1 MSQKIP
7 SPLTLDLTDT
17 RAFKT
22 WLYQLW
28 QSSGGTT
35 DTAQDVVDNYVT
47 PNFVDQ
53 ETVNQSF
60 GDGILLQIQQELT
73 EIKASFDSGVLLQ
86 VQQELAEISKRLDE
100 IELNRAVNE
109 QVTIEP
115 NYPELQTEELSKRLD
130 EIYLFL
136 GNPT

>member
-1 MSQKIP
+1 MSKKIP

-28 QSSGGTT
+28 QATGGTT
-35 DTAQDVVDNYVT
+35 DTAQDVVDSYVT

-53 ETVNQSF
+53 ATVNQSF
-60 GDGILLQIQQELT
+60 DNGILLQIQQELA
-73 EIKASFDSGVLLQ
+73 EVKASFDSGVLLQ
-86 VQQELAEISKRLDE
+86 VQQDLAEITKRSDE
-100 IELNRAVNE
+100 IEITRMVNE
-109 QVTIEP
+109 QVIPEP

-136 GNPT
+136 GNPK

>member
-28 QSSGGTT
+28 QATGGTT

-47 PNFVDQ
+47 PNFFDQ
-53 ETVNQSF
+53 ATVTQSF
-60 GDGILLQIQQELT
+60 DSSVLLQIQQE
-73 EIKASFDSGVLLQ
+73 V
-86 VQQELAEISKRLDE
+86 AEITKRMDELVMQSGTITTISDDSQIIAKVDALTSRLDE
-100 IELNRAVNE
+100 I
-109 QVTIEP
+109 I
-115 NYPELQTEELSKRLD
+115 
-130 EIYLFL
+130 LFI
-136 GNPT
+136 GAPT

>member
-1 MSQKIP
+1 MSKKIP

-47 PNFVDQ
+47 PNFFDQ
-53 ETVNQSF
+53 SVVN
-60 GDGILLQIQQELT
+60 
-73 EIKASFDSGVLLQ
+73 KSFDSGVLLQ
-86 VQQELAEISKRLDE
+86 VQQELAEITKRLDE
-100 IELNRAVNE
+100 FELSRVVNE
-109 QVTIEP
+109 TTIPEP
-115 NYPELQTEELSKRLD
+115 YYPELQIEELTKRLD
-130 EIYLFL
+130 EIYIFL
-136 GNPT
+136 GAPN